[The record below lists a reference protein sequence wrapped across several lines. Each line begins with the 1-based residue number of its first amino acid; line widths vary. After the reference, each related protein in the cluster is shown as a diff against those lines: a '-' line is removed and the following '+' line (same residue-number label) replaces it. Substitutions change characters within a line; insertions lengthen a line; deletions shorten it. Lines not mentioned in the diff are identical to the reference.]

1 MFDLGNVCLEPQRVL
16 LKINSE
22 AKLLCTKEKD
32 DNRSFEIN
40 LSPNTSSES
49 IQISTN
55 LLNNTAMEII
65 IQSSDQIG
73 RFYLLC
79 LSGRENDHGPYSELI
94 IGSKEN
100 NKYDF
105 LMIDFF

>member
-1 MFDLGNVCLEPQRVL
+1 LFDLGNVCLEPQRVL
-16 LKINSE
+16 LKTNSE
-22 AKLLCTKEKD
+22 AKLLCTKKD

-55 LLNNTAMEII
+55 LLNNTAIEII

-79 LSGRENDHGPYSELI
+79 LSGRENDLGPYSELI
-94 IGSKEN
+94 IGSKQN

-105 LMIDFF
+105 LMIDFL